1 MTMCAYSLYRSKIT
15 IEAIHGL
22 MSQVLKDR
30 IFNSVNTGGTAA
42 ALPGLTDQA
51 TLAAPGDSQ

>member
-1 MTMCAYSLYRSKIT
+1 
-15 IEAIHGL
+15 
-22 MSQVLKDR
+22 MSQVLKNR

>member
-1 MTMCAYSLYRSKIT
+1 
-15 IEAIHGL
+15 

-30 IFNSVNTGGTAA
+30 IFNSVNTGGAVA

-51 TLAAPGDSQ
+51 TSAASGDSQ

>member
-1 MTMCAYSLYRSKIT
+1 MLTLLYRSKIT

-30 IFNSVNTGGTAA
+30 IFNSVNTDGPAA

-51 TLAAPGDSQ
+51 TSSASGDSQ